1 MHRQNRCSKKQQGLG
16 MVLVSGIVYGL
27 QPLMV
32 AYGYEQGANA
42 ALIVAARYGA
52 VALMLLPFVLRKS
65 NNREVFARHWTG
77 MLGLC
82 LVSAATPILLYS
94 SYAYISTGI
103 STSLHFMFPAFVALL
118 SILFFH
124 DRPSV
129 RKLICTGLCLTGMLL
144 ILSTSSGEMSVVG
157 ILLALGSSLT
167 WSLYIVWLDKLD
179 MKDVTSEQLLCF
191 VEGGAAL
198 LISAVYA
205 PQLGESVEKMSA
217 AGLLYVAF
225 ISLVIG
231 LFGTIFFSLG
241 VRRTDAQTSAIAST
255 LEPIVG
261 IAVGITVLGETFSIF
276 TLLGAI
282 LIVSAV
288 VLLTIHA
295 E

>member
-1 MHRQNRCSKKQQGLG
+1 
-16 MVLVSGIVYGL
+16 
-27 QPLMV
+27 
-32 AYGYEQGANA
+32 
-42 ALIVAARYGA
+42 
-52 VALMLLPFVLRKS
+52 
-65 NNREVFARHWTG
+65 
-77 MLGLC
+77 
-82 LVSAATPILLYS
+82 
-94 SYAYISTGI
+94 
-103 STSLHFMFPAFVALL
+103 
-118 SILFFH
+118 
-124 DRPSV
+124 
-129 RKLICTGLCLTGMLL
+129 
-144 ILSTSSGEMSVVG
+144 
-157 ILLALGSSLT
+157 
-167 WSLYIVWLDKLD
+167 

-205 PQLGESVEKMSA
+205 PQLRESVEKMSA

-282 LIVSAV
+282 LFVSAV

-295 E
+295 K

>member
-1 MHRQNRCSKKQQGLG
+1 MQRQNRCSKKQQGLV

-65 NNREVFARHWTG
+65 NNREVLARHWKG

-144 ILSTSSGEMSVVG
+144 ILSTSSGEMSIVG

-205 PQLGESVEKMSA
+205 PQLGESVGAMSA

-241 VRRTDAQTSAIAST
+241 VCRTDAQTSAIAST

>member
-1 MHRQNRCSKKQQGLG
+1 
-16 MVLVSGIVYGL
+16 MVLISGVVYGL

-42 ALIVAARYGA
+42 AVIVAARYGA
-52 VALMLLPFVLRKS
+52 VALILLPFVIRKS
-65 NNREVFARHWTG
+65 NNREVIVRHWKG

-82 LVSAATPILLYS
+82 LASAATPILLYG
-94 SYAYISTGI
+94 SYSYIVTGI
-103 STSLHFMFPAFVALL
+103 STSLHFMYPAFVALL

-129 RKLICTGLCLTGMLL
+129 RKLVCTGLCLTGMLL
-144 ILSTSSGEMSVVG
+144 ILSASSGKMSVIG

-179 MKDVTSEQLLCF
+179 LKDVTSEQLLCF

-198 LISAVYA
+198 LIAAVYA
-205 PQLGESVEKMSA
+205 PQLGKSVGAMSSV
-217 AGLLYVAF
+217 GLLYVAF
-225 ISLVIG
+225 ISVVIG

-261 IAVGITVLGETFSIF
+261 IAVGIAVLGEAFSIC
-276 TLLGAI
+276 TLLGAMF
-282 LIVSAV
+282 IVSAV
-288 VLLTIHA
+288 VLLTIHT